1 MFGTAAGSYSFAYF
15 LREEGAL
22 LPWLEVVGSMGVLS
36 RLPYLEGE
44 GSLLQAPAS
53 FARLRRAFSVAALE
67 CRLSPRWTLT

>member
-1 MFGTAAGSYSFAYF
+1 
-15 LREEGAL
+15 
-22 LPWLEVVGSMGVLS
+22 MGVLS